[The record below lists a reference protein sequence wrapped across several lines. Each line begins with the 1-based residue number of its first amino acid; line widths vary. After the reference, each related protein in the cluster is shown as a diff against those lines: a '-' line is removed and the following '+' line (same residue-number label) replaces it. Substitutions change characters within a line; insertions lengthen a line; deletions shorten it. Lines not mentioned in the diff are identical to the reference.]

1 MNGPWMTI
9 RFKSAVL
16 YTLQVMNMSDS
27 KYKTADYNQNAWMSD
42 SLTFH
47 GWWQCGDS
55 KVWPLE
61 GS

>member
-16 YTLQVMNMSDS
+16 YTLQVMNMSDG
-27 KYKTADYNQNAWMSD
+27 KYKTADYNQNAWMGD

-47 GWWQCGDS
+47 GRWQCGDS
-55 KVWPLE
+55 
-61 GS
+61 